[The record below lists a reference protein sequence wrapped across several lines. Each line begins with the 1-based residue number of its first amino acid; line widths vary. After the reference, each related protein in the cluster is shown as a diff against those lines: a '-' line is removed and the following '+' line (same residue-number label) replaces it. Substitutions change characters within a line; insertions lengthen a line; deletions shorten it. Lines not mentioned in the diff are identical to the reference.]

1 MPRIQQILFRPPLAF
16 GRLGGSPT
24 PLESYSWV
32 EDPTIHGAARNVIE
46 PALTL
51 EVLRDGSVRPYLPE
65 VIQFR
70 DGRHLRPVAPFFE
83 LWARLEV
90 TAHDRTVLGPVFT
103 ATTGRPFSRIKLGE
117 VVDLPLTVGILER
130 AGGSPA
136 GVLYTV
142 HVANRKAARRT
153 GDEANAFE
161 ARLSVRGD
169 EFDPQPVRGF
179 TPPTP
184 GQEPLVL
191 PGQPVPLGSFQVIR
205 PLRRLVNGVDLGV
218 LRVRYT
224 PARGEVYGPSS
235 AVMGQD
241 PSTGRFGEIVPPA
254 NRILNPASSW
264 LQYDGT
270 YVRYTNP
277 EPSDTYDGADEGTNR
292 SWGVVDDTCDGFVG
306 AQVIVAGR
314 RFTANA
320 RITVGP
326 PDYAP
331 DRRPFVSLADDLAD
345 RDLEPA
351 SAEELLAIEPETQQ
365 RLADLFQRVWE
376 TAGLANVDAIRQ
388 RALRDNQSWL
398 SGREGEKVG
407 DLPYTDERSMRPVD
421 TPYADADITA
431 SIPSD
436 GTPPGVALPFTDLV
450 PLAHDKLGEVNGLI
464 DFLLNRGERVAEMIR
479 PPYGRFS
486 DLQPEVVSDQAPS
499 PGFRDPRLAR
509 DLAHDMR
516 MPPYMRDEMA
526 TALGLMRR
534 QYEELMAYVRAA
546 GPPAA
551 EGLVDAPAAN
561 VADRLP
567 VRRRVRRRLD
577 EARSAP
583 HPQQSE
589 DGTPTPAAPSS

>member
-1 MPRIQQILFRPPLAF
+1 MPRIQRIMFFPPLAI
-16 GRLGGSPT
+16 GRLGGSST

-46 PALTL
+46 PAVTL
-51 EVLRDGSVRPYLPE
+51 EVLRDGSVRPYLPD

-70 DGRHLRPVAPFFE
+70 DGRQLRPVAPFFE

-90 TAHDRTVLGPVFT
+90 TAHDHDVLGPVYT
-103 ATTGRPFSRIKLGE
+103 ATTGRPFTGVKLGE
-117 VVDLPLTVGILER
+117 VVELPLTVAIVER

-142 HVANRKAARRT
+142 HVANRKAARRS

-161 ARLSVRGD
+161 AHLSVRGD
-169 EFDPQPVRGF
+169 EFGPQPVLGF

-184 GQEPLVL
+184 GREPLVQ
-191 PGQPVPLGSFQVIR
+191 PERPVPLGSFQVIR

-224 PARGEVYGPSS
+224 PAPGEVYGPPS

-254 NRILNPASSW
+254 NRILNPAATW
-264 LQYDGT
+264 LQYDGD
-270 YVRYTNP
+270 YSKYSNP
-277 EPSDTYDGADEGTNR
+277 EPSDTYDGADEGVGR
-292 SWGVVDDTCDGFVG
+292 SWGVVDDTCDGLIG
-306 AQVIVAGR
+306 AQVIVAGV
-314 RFTANA
+314 RFTASS
-320 RITVGP
+320 RISVGP

-351 SAEELLAIEPETQQ
+351 TAEELLAVEPETQQ

-388 RALRDNQSWL
+388 RGIRDNQSWM
-398 SGREGEKVG
+398 SGREGDKVG

-421 TPYADADITA
+421 TPYADANITA
-431 SIPSD
+431 AIPDD
-436 GTPPGVALPFTDLV
+436 GLPPGVALPFTDLV
-450 PLAHDKLGEVNGLI
+450 SLAHDKLGEEDGLI
-464 DFLLNRGERVAEMIR
+464 DFLLNRGERVAEMVR

-486 DLQPEVVSDQAPS
+486 DLQPEVRSDQAPS
-499 PGFRDPRLAR
+499 SGFRDPRLAR

-534 QYEELMAYVRAA
+534 QYEELMAYVRAVA
-546 GPPAA
+546 RPAA
-551 EGLVDAPAAN
+551 DGLADVAPADTG
-561 VADRLP
+561 DRLP

-577 EARSAP
+577 EARKAP
-583 HPQQSE
+583 HPQPPA
-589 DGTPTPAAPSS
+589 DGSPALAEPTT